1 MEKQSGL
8 LWRDLRR
15 TSPPTNWTTSSKKGE
30 TVLGHCWACLMS
42 NKRVSK
48 EITENWGKC
57 ISYKVFGASNI
68 LRNSLPLKKNCIS
81 DCNELY
87 CLTGSLLLWQVP
99 LLHRCPP
106 WYRRCPLHV
115 LPLLYLRP
123 YRKMS
128 RSDDPA
134 VQTPHCGVDEL
145 CDCISWS
152 QKGDILH
159 YTTMFEI

>member
-1 MEKQSGL
+1 MNTALMSVCFCLQIFVRKLKRAYGKTEWSAVERLKENK
-8 LWRDLRR
+8 
-15 TSPPTNWTTSSKKGE
+15 PTYKLDHIIKERWDSVRHTLNMG
-30 TVLGHCWACLMS
+30 GHCWACL
-42 NKRVSK
+42 
-48 EITENWGKC
+48 
-57 ISYKVFGASNI
+57 
-68 LRNSLPLKKNCIS
+68 LPLKKKNCIS

-159 YTTMFEI
+159 YTTTMFEI